1 MKKVTLIGIG
11 MGNPDTL
18 TQEGINALNASQ
30 VWIGASRMLQSV
42 DGKGKITYNAYEQEK
57 IYHYIAST
65 SYESY
70 AVLFSGDTGFYS
82 GAAGVLEALKAG
94 KEPEIPEE
102 YEVKVVP
109 GISTISYFSAAL
121 GIPWEDA
128 HILSLHG
135 RKCDYIRA
143 VREHYKTFLLTD
155 GKLSL
160 IGKELIRAGLLS
172 TEIYAGTSL
181 SYPEE
186 KIRKLTPL
194 ELSEMEDAPL
204 TALFILNREYRKEY
218 RLGIPDEE
226 FIRGEVPMT
235 KSEVR
240 VISLS
245 KLALKEG
252 DILYD
257 VGAGTG
263 SLSVEAAL
271 LLEKGKV
278 YAIEE
283 MEEAALLIEK
293 NREKFLLQN
302 LHIIKGRAPECL
314 KELPVPDAAFIGGS
328 RGRLKEILEELLDKN
343 PAITIVLNAVTLE
356 TLSEA
361 IEAFRD
367 LSFTDMEISQ
377 AAITR
382 TRKAGRYHMLSAQ
395 NPVFIIKGK
404 GGGKK

>member
-18 TQEGINALNASQ
+18 TQEGINALKASQ

-82 GAAGVLEALKAG
+82 GAAGVLGALKAG
-94 KEPEIPEE
+94 KEPGIPEE
-102 YEVKVVP
+102 YEVKVIP

-302 LHIIKGRAPECL
+302 LHIIRGRAPECL

-343 PAITIVLNAVTLE
+343 PAITVVLNAVTLE

-367 LSFTDMEISQ
+367 LSFTDTEISQ